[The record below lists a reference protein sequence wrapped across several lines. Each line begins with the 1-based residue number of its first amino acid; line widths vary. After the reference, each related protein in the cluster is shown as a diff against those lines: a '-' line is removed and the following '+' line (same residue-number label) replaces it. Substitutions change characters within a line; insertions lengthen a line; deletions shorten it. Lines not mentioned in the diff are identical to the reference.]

1 MKIKNPIESDISLRA
16 QFYLELIKHV
26 IKTNIL
32 HPKTKFGD
40 GDGLIVFL
48 STNICF
54 DSAVFIYE
62 CIQYFEEH
70 NEELYTEIFEHLTVE
85 SYERIKDVRN
95 NMHLYNKKGSYQK
108 KANQIIGDRIDEF
121 EAWADENNDLTN
133 DDISCMYYNDGKQ
146 SIFLGCSYFVYHFA
160 QEYKGEDFKEF
171 AENISGTLS
180 CIVNFGISKVKLPSV
195 QIRPLN
201 FEISL
206 SDEKSDDFLNK
217 NGIDVSTNFR
227 ILLCLAVA
235 SWTYIQYFKVIDGD
249 KLFDNSKS
257 RWIVLKNLSI
267 KYDEIFDSIENLLKY
282 SQSKSK
288 LNYIFA
294 DSQVDFDNASYRE
307 VIQAIRNTVHY
318 NHDDLETGMDYY
330 NSFKTRHNL
339 TVSDFNKMFIY
350 MKENLEALILTLQYF
365 INV

>member
-1 MKIKNPIESDISLRA
+1 
-16 QFYLELIKHV
+16 
-26 IKTNIL
+26 
-32 HPKTKFGD
+32 
-40 GDGLIVFL
+40 
-48 STNICF
+48 
-54 DSAVFIYE
+54 
-62 CIQYFEEH
+62 
-70 NEELYTEIFEHLTVE
+70 
-85 SYERIKDVRN
+85 
-95 NMHLYNKKGSYQK
+95 
-108 KANQIIGDRIDEF
+108 
-121 EAWADENNDLTN
+121 
-133 DDISCMYYNDGKQ
+133 MYYNDGNK

-171 AENISGTLS
+171 AENISRTLS
-180 CIVNFGISKVKLPSV
+180 CIVNSGVSKVNLPSI

-227 ILLCLAVA
+227 VLLCLAVA

-282 SQSKSK
+282 SPSKSK
-288 LNYIFA
+288 LADLFA
-294 DSQVDFDNASYRE
+294 VSQVDFDNENYRE

-318 NHDDLETGMDYY
+318 NHDDLEPDMDYY
-330 NSFKTRHNL
+330 NSFKTRYNF
-339 TVSDFNKMFIY
+339 TVSDFNKIFIH
-350 MKENLEALILTLQYF
+350 MKENLEALIETLQYF
-365 INV
+365 IKV